1 MSETT
6 MAFPQPRKT
15 RTVYREKSMSVA
27 KLMPLLA
34 KAMAEFTP
42 VVRDCEGEVVRNG
55 KRQKYRYA
63 SHDSINKAT
72 KAALL
77 KHGVVP
83 LQEYT
88 LSEAGITLVTSLNY
102 GDEFLSSALP
112 IRQYED
118 SQRMKAHM
126 SYMRRTALEGLL
138 CLSAED
144 DADGA
149 DDQPVEVVDNK
160 VWAAQQKLA
169 KDAISAAATDAQVAS
184 ILAKVRKKIADGD
197 MDPHHLGSLE
207 ELGDKRIAALKETQ
221 EAVAQVVA
229 GSLKPQKQVEVTA

>member
-27 KLMPLLA
+27 KLMPALA
-34 KAMAEFTP
+34 RAMAEFTP
-42 VVRDCEGEVVRNG
+42 VMRDCEGEVMRNG

-88 LSEAGITLVTSLNY
+88 LSEAGITLVTSLNL
-102 GDEFLSSALP
+102 GDEFISSTLP

-144 DADGA
+144 DADGQ
-149 DDQPVEVVDNK
+149 DDQPEAPAANP
-160 VWAAQQKLA
+160 VWSAQEKLA
-169 KDAISAAATDAQVAS
+169 RDAIAAAKTDAQVAS

-197 MDPHHLGSLE
+197 MDPHHLGHLE
-207 ELGDKRIAALKETQ
+207 ELGEQR
-221 EAVAQVVA
+221 VVA
-229 GSLKPQKQVEVTA
+229 LQEPKPQPQKQVEVVA